1 MHMACS
7 GWVESIGV
15 ANKNAVFV
23 MLVGLAKP
31 FEAYLRQN
39 FDDLYG
45 FVVFT
50 SAQMPKCPDL
60 AILW

>member
-1 MHMACS
+1 MACS

-15 ANKNAVFV
+15 TNKDAVFA

-31 FEAYLRQN
+31 FEAYEDK
-39 FDDLYG
+39 FWTTCMDLSYLL
-45 FVVFT
+45 V
-50 SAQMPKCPDL
+50 AQMPRCPDL